1 MLEANGRINL
11 RRGRS
16 LQHVDAANND
26 EKDTALM
33 IDILNLALPYFGL
46 IFIGF
51 ACGKAKGLPEQGL
64 AWMNFFLLYVSLPAL
79 LFGITSK
86 TPFEELNN
94 PPFLIAT
101 TLGTTS
107 AFALALAAGRLV
119 GRLSFRESTL
129 AGLSG
134 GYGNIGYMGPGLALA
149 VLGSKAAAPTALIFC
164 CDSIF
169 LFSIVPLLMALTDRE
184 HPSFLHAIGVAVRQ
198 IVLNPLIMSAAAGA
212 LAAALHIQLPVA
224 VDKTLLFLQNAAAPT
239 ALFVL
244 GVTVALR
251 PFDRVPWEV
260 PGVIAIKLLVHPLI
274 VFALM
279 LLFGPFAQPWAATA
293 VLMAALP
300 PALNVFVIAR
310 QNNTWIEPAS
320 VAVLIGT
327 FASVVTLTSVMWFI
341 QTGRLAFP

>member
-1 MLEANGRINL
+1 M
-11 RRGRS
+11 
-16 LQHVDAANND
+16 V
-26 EKDTALM
+26 
-33 IDILNLALPYFGL
+33 DILNLALPYFGL

-79 LFGITSK
+79 LFGIMSK

-101 TLGTTS
+101 TLGTTT
-107 AFALALAAGRLV
+107 AFFLALFTGRLM
-119 GRLSFRESTL
+119 GRLPLREATL

-134 GYGNIGYMGPGLALA
+134 AYGNIGYMGPGLALA

-169 LFSIVPLLMALTDRE
+169 LFTIVPLLIALTDSK
-184 HPSFLHAIGVAVRQ
+184 HPSLWHTLGVVVRQ
-198 IVLNPLIMSAAAGA
+198 IVLNPLIMSACLGA
-212 LAAALHIQLPVA
+212 LAAALHLHLPVA
-224 VDKTLLFLQNAAAPT
+224 VDRTVLFLQNAAAPT

-251 PFDRVPWEV
+251 PFGRVPWEV
-260 PGVIAIKLLVHPLI
+260 PGVIAIKLLIHPLV
-274 VFALM
+274 VFGLM
-279 LLFGPFAQPWAATA
+279 LLLGPFAQPWAATA
-293 VLMAALP
+293 VLMASLP

-310 QNNTWIEPAS
+310 QNDSWIEPAS

-327 FASVVTLTSVMWFI
+327 FASVVTLTSVMWAL
-341 QTGRLAFP
+341 QTGRIVFP

>member
-1 MLEANGRINL
+1 MVE
-11 RRGRS
+11 
-16 LQHVDAANND
+16 
-26 EKDTALM
+26 
-33 IDILNLALPYFGL
+33 ILNLAIPYFGL

-79 LFGITSK
+79 LFGILSK
-86 TPFEELNN
+86 TPFTELNN

-101 TLGTTS
+101 TLGTIT
-107 AFALALAAGRLV
+107 AFMLAMLAGRLM
-119 GRLSFRESTL
+119 GRLPLREATL
-129 AGLSG
+129 AGLAGS
-134 GYGNIGYMGPGLALA
+134 YGNIGYMGPGLALA

-169 LFSIVPLLMALTDRE
+169 LFTIVPVLIALTDRK
-184 HPSFLHAIGVAVRQ
+184 HPSLLHTFGVVARQ
-198 IVLNPLIMSAAAGA
+198 IVFNPLIMSACAGA
-212 LAAALHIQLPVA
+212 LAAALHFHPPVA
-224 VDKTLLFLQNAAAPT
+224 LDNTLLFLQNAAAPT

-251 PFDRVPWEV
+251 PLGSVRWEV
-260 PGVIAIKLLVHPLI
+260 PGVIAVKLLIHPLV
-274 VFALM
+274 VFGLM

-293 VLMAALP
+293 MLMASLP

-310 QNNTWIEPAS
+310 QNESWIEPAS

-327 FASVVTLTSVMWFI
+327 FASVVTLTTVMWAL
-341 QTGRLAFP
+341 QTGRLVFP